1 MNQNKPRLIILLGP
15 TASGKSSLA
24 IQLAQELNTEII
36 SADSRYLYRQ
46 MNIGTAKPSPEELAL
61 VRHHMVD
68 CADLDQPW
76 SIGEYKSKVE
86 ELILELNKAEKIPLM
101 AGGTGQ
107 YIRAFM
113 QNWQIPEIEADEK
126 LRDAIESIGQEH
138 GFDKLHQQLAV
149 LDPNAAKVIDWR
161 NHRRTVRA
169 LEVILTTGQQFS
181 KLRKSG
187 ESPYD
192 LLVLGLHWERAES
205 YKRIDQRIETM
216 LSEGFL
222 EEVEGLIAKGY
233 KADLLKMGVIGYS
246 ELIRHLDGEISLDEA
261 IMLIKRNTRKY
272 VRRQANWFKPDNPD
286 INWFDAK
293 DPETLKKMMDLI
305 DQKYSLLK

>member
-192 LLVLGLHWERAES
+192 LLVLGLHWERAEL

>member
-1 MNQNKPRLIILLGP
+1 LNQNKPRLIILLGP

-192 LLVLGLHWERAES
+192 LLVLGLHWERAEL